1 MKKLLPLFS
10 VIFALASCIPPG
22 KLNES
27 LDANTLLTR
36 KYDTLKNKLNDTV
49 ASFSV
54 RLSRL
59 NTNLN
64 HLNDSLS
71 FYRNQILALSTPVET
86 EGDLFLNQILSNEL
100 LTESELN
107 IIKTGKT
114 SNGLENAWLEGFK
127 ADLKKCS
134 INDAEVKLSNGFVFV
149 DVPSYIMFAS
159 GSAILNKKSIQMLG
173 GIAKLL
179 KAQPD
184 LKFLIE
190 GHTDNKAFKGNVKKD
205 NWNLSVNRA
214 FSVAKI
220 LQTKYKIDP
229 KRMIAAGRSQY
240 MPVDNNNT
248 KAGRLNN
255 RRIRFVLM
263 PTLMQVMNLNQ
274 K

>member
-1 MKKLLPLFS
+1 MKKFLSLFA

-27 LDANTLLTR
+27 LDKNTLLTR
-36 KYDTLKNKLNDTV
+36 KYETIKNKLNDTV

-54 RLSRL
+54 RLSTL
-59 NTNLN
+59 NKNLN

-71 FYRNQILALSTPVET
+71 FYRNQSLALSTPVVT

-100 LTESELN
+100 LTKSELAS
-107 IIKTGKT
+107 IKTGKT
-114 SNGLENAWLEGFK
+114 SNGPKNSWLEGFK
-127 ADLKKCS
+127 ADLKKYS

-149 DVPSYIMFAS
+149 DIPSNIMFAS
-159 GSAILNKKSIQMLG
+159 GSATLNKKSIQMLG

-190 GHTDNKAFKGNVKKD
+190 GHTDNKAFKGNVKTD
-205 NWNLSVNRA
+205 NWNLSLNRA
-214 FSVAKI
+214 SAVAKF

-240 MPVDNNNT
+240 LPVDNNNT

-255 RRIRFVLM
+255 RRIRIVLM
-263 PTLMQVMNLNQ
+263 PSVKQLMNLN
-274 K
+274 

>member
-1 MKKLLPLFS
+1 MKKFLSLFA

-27 LDANTLLTR
+27 LDKNTLLTR
-36 KYDTLKNKLNDTV
+36 KYETLKNKLNDTV

-54 RLSRL
+54 RLSNL
-59 NTNLN
+59 NKNLN

-71 FYRNQILALSTPVET
+71 FYRNQSLALSTPVVT

-100 LTESELN
+100 LTKSELAS
-107 IIKTGKT
+107 IKTGKT
-114 SNGLENAWLEGFK
+114 SNAPNNSWLEGFK
-127 ADLKKCS
+127 ADLKKYS

-149 DVPSYIMFAS
+149 DIPSNIMFAS
-159 GSAILNKKSIQMLG
+159 GSASLNNKSIQILG
-173 GIAKLL
+173 GIAQLL

-184 LKFLIE
+184 VNFLIE
-190 GHTDNKAFKGNVKKD
+190 GHTDNKAFKENKTN

-214 FSVAKI
+214 AAVAKV
-220 LQTKYKIDP
+220 LESKYKIDP

-240 MPVDNNNT
+240 LPVDNNNT

-255 RRIRFVLM
+255 RRIRIVLM
-263 PTLMQVMNLNQ
+263 PSVKQLMNLN
-274 K
+274 

>member
-1 MKKLLPLFS
+1 MKKYLLSFS
-10 VIFALASCIPPG
+10 FIIVSSSCIPPG
-22 KLNES
+22 KLTES

-71 FYRNQILALSTPVET
+71 FYRNQSLALSTPAET
-86 EGDLFLNQILSNEL
+86 EGDLFLNQILGNAL
-100 LTESELN
+100 LTESELAA
-107 IIKTGKT
+107 IKIGNAANVTK
-114 SNGLENAWLEGFK
+114 NAWLNELK
-127 ADLKKCS
+127 TDLKKYA
-134 INDAEVKLSNGFVFV
+134 NNEVDIKLNKGFVFV
-149 DVPSYIMFAS
+149 DIPSNIMFAS
-159 GSAILNKKSIQMLG
+159 GSAKLNKKSIQMLG

-179 KAQPD
+179 DAQPS
-184 LKFLIE
+184 LNFLIE
-190 GHTDNKAFKGNVKKD
+190 GHTDNKAFKGNAKTD

-214 FSVAKI
+214 AAVAKI

-240 MPVDNNNT
+240 LPVDNNNT

-255 RRIRFVLM
+255 RRIRLVLM
-263 PTLMQVMNLNQ
+263 PSVKQLMNLNQ
-274 K
+274 E